1 MRECLEVSS
10 QLSKWAY
17 RGGYLT
23 KLMVGVMVVL
33 VVLVLVVVS
42 SQLSKCAYRGGG
54 VLTDKFRALGLQE
67 LDHFGFNGE
76 TALEYSSLSIGKT
89 PTYREYLA
97 PFLVPAQEHLDSP
110 ARDFP
115 KVLTGGDI

>member
-1 MRECLEVSS
+1 MLT
-10 QLSKWAY
+10 
-17 RGGYLT
+17 GG
-23 KLMVGVMVVL
+23 
-33 VVLVLVVVS
+33 
-42 SQLSKCAYRGGG
+42 RF
-54 VLTDKFRALGLQE
+54 LTDKFRALGLQE

-76 TALEYSSLSIGKT
+76 TALEYSSLSTGKT